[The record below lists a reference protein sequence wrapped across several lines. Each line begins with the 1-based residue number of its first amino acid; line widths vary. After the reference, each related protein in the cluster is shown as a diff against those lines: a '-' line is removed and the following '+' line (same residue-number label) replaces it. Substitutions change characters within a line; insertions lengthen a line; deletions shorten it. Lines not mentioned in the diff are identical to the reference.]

1 MSVVQV
7 QQQQQQAVSDDS
19 LFADLSDN
27 EDEKV
32 TVRIILAQENK

>member
-7 QQQQQQAVSDDS
+7 QQQQSVSGDDDNY
-19 LFADLSDN
+19 FADLSDN
-27 EDEKV
+27 ENEKV